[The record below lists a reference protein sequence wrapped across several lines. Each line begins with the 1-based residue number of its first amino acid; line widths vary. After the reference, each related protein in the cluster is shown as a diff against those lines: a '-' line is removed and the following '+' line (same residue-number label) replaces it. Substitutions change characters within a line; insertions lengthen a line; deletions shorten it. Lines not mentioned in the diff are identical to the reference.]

1 MTKGKV
7 EVNIKAIK
15 VLENTIKDKN
25 NRIKHLEDR
34 ILKKQSRPKYDNS
47 KFVVYLA
54 SNKNAMK
61 ERKYTI
67 GLASDLTKRISNYDK
82 LEDHEVIYYKA
93 FEDEKQ
99 MELAEGIVLN
109 KLYEYREK
117 ESKDRFILP
126 IGKDIKLFTKPIDD
140 AIIFFNN

>member
-1 MTKGKV
+1 
-7 EVNIKAIK
+7 
-15 VLENTIKDKN
+15 
-25 NRIKHLEDR
+25 
-34 ILKKQSRPKYDNS
+34 
-47 KFVVYLA
+47 LA

-140 AIIFFNN
+140 AVNFFNN